1 MLKNMPTEAR
11 MASDNPK
18 YEITDIRFEHESG
31 GYMTVWFNI
40 GGAAFAEPD
49 AMKNLYVG
57 FDELMD
63 SRASEQGLFKRAMPQ
78 LRPGKPGIAIPT
90 ALDWHSFLR
99 GYIDRCVDLRAEEK
113 MRLGWMQERQKR
125 SETND
130 FSETDWT
137 AFSEEDLS
145 PSWDD
150 VAHAV
155 IDSLNDTAVRLYPEL
170 LDCSPEYN
178 EQLREVLESHGERLA
193 NQLYALAR
201 SIRQA
206 RGN

>member
-1 MLKNMPTEAR
+1 MVIEAR
-11 MASDNPK
+11 KASDNPQ

-40 GGAAFAEPD
+40 GGAAFAEPE

-57 FDELMD
+57 FDELMECLP
-63 SRASEQGLFKRAMPQ
+63 SAQKRFKCAMPQ
-78 LRPGKPGIAIPT
+78 RQTVKPGIALPI
-90 ALDWHSFLR
+90 ALDWHCFLR
-99 GYIDRCVDLRAEEK
+99 GYIDQCVDLRAEEK
-113 MRLGWMQERQKR
+113 MRLGWMQERLKR
-125 SETND
+125 SNESSGD
-130 FSETDWT
+130 GVSDLIV
-137 AFSEEDLS
+137 FSEEEIS
-145 PSWDD
+145 PTWDD

-155 IDSLNDTAVRLYPEL
+155 INSLNDTAVELYPEL
-170 LDCSPEYN
+170 LDCDPEYN

-201 SIRQA
+201 SVRQA